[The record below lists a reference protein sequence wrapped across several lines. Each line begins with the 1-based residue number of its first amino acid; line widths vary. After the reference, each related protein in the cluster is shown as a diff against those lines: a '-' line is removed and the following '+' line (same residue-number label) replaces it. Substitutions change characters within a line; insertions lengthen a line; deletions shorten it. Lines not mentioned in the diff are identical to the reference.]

1 MNTTIE
7 MIRDV
12 FDTYGQQNPD
22 KINKVYSYCSRES
35 ILNLVTWLG
44 ELKDFNYKDC
54 EEFIKQKNM
63 TEVQKKIDD
72 IEESHKIEINKINE
86 VNQMQI
92 NCIKENMQNEKYIYK
107 EQMNKESEEK
117 KEIMSCMNDMKN
129 KSNICKG
136 QEGESVVEDA
146 LLTNNKYDD
155 MNIKNV
161 TQDKGSGDFI
171 VTSEKYNLNIMVE
184 VKNHKYHVPTEHVN
198 TFVAHYSNYFQENS
212 YSHAIMFSINCKS
225 ISGKGSYKRET
236 VIVNNRNHHILYI
249 SLAGMT
255 KEFIIE
261 NFNIFTQQI
270 CEENS
275 ALIPISASNTAL
287 LGDIANTKN
296 NTDHLYDVLDAYN
309 YSKQYNLSEYEAYNE
324 KIEKIEKLIQINID
338 FMKERNFIYNK
349 NVINIIY
356 LVLQT
361 MRNDGIEIN
370 SIDSFKQSF
379 KKKYSSI
386 SNFSN
391 NYNSSHYI
399 SKFISTYRSYE
410 SMYNILSS
418 VNI

>member
-1 MNTTIE
+1 MDTTIE
-7 MIRDV
+7 IIRDV
-12 FDTYGQQNPD
+12 FHMYGQQNPD

-54 EEFIKQKNM
+54 EQFIKQKYM
-63 TEVQKKIDD
+63 TEVQNKIDD
-72 IEESHKIEINKINE
+72 IEESHKKEINKINE

-92 NCIKENMQNEKYIYK
+92 NCIKEGMQNEKNIYK
-107 EQMNKESEEK
+107 EQLNKEMQEK
-117 KEIMSCMNDMKN
+117 KEIVLCMNDMKN

-136 QEGESVVEDA
+136 QEGESVVENA

-155 MNIKNV
+155 INIKNV

-184 VKNHKYHVPTEHVN
+184 VKNHTHQVTSEHVN
-198 TFVAHYSNYFQENS
+198 TFVAHYSNYFQENPN
-212 YSHAIMFSINCKS
+212 SHAIMFSINCKS
-225 ISGKGSYKRET
+225 ISGKGSYNRET
-236 VIVNNRNHHILYI
+236 VVINNRKHHILYI
-249 SLAGMT
+249 SLVGMT
-255 KEFIIE
+255 EECIVG

-270 CEENS
+270 CDESS
-275 ALIPISASNTAL
+275 ALSGSNIEIIQ
-287 LGDIANTKN
+287 DITSTKI
-296 NTDHLYDVLDAYN
+296 NTDYLYDLLDSFN
-309 YSKQYNLSEYEAYNE
+309 SSKRHILSDIESYNE
-324 KIEKIEKLIQINID
+324 KIKNTEKLIQINID
-338 FMKERNFIYNK
+338 FMKQRNYIYNK
-349 NVINIIY
+349 NVINIVY
-356 LVLQT
+356 DVLQKLK
-361 MRNDGIEIN
+361 NDGIQIN
-370 SIDSFKQSF
+370 SCDSFKQSF

-418 VNI
+418 INI